1 MPQLNMVQAINLALH
16 EEMERDPDV
25 VLLGEDVGKDGGVFR
40 VSEGLLERFGAKRV
54 IDTPIAE
61 SAIVGTAIGMAVYG
75 LRPVVEVQFMGF
87 IYPAF
92 DQIFS
97 HAARIRSRSRG
108 RYSCPLVIR
117 TPYGAGIKAPE
128 LHEESSEAFFCHMP
142 GIKVV
147 VPSGPYNAKG
157 LLLSAIRDPD
167 PVIFLE
173 PTRIYRL
180 IREEVPAGEYL
191 TPLGRARVA
200 REGNN
205 VTIIAWGSML
215 HRSLEAAE
223 GYDAE
228 VIDLMTLSPFDEE
241 TVLKSVRK
249 TGRVLIVHEAPHT
262 GGFGAELAATIA
274 EMEILSLRGPILRV
288 TGPDAPVP
296 LARLIDHYLPSL
308 ARIRK
313 ALDELMKY

>member
-1 MPQLNMVQAINLALH
+1 MVQAINLALS
-16 EEMERDPDV
+16 EEMERNPDV

-40 VSEGLLERFGAKRV
+40 VSEGLLERFGASRV
-54 IDTPIAE
+54 IDTPLAE
-61 SAIVGTAIGMAVYG
+61 SAIVGTAIGMAAYG
-75 LRPVVEVQFMGF
+75 LRPVAEIQFMGF

-117 TPYGAGIKAPE
+117 SPYGSGIKAPE

-147 VPSGPYNAKG
+147 VPSGPYSAKG

-173 PTRIYRL
+173 PTRLYRL
-180 IREEVPAGEYL
+180 VREEVPDGEYML
-191 TPLGRARVA
+191 PLGQARVV
-200 REGNN
+200 REGKS
-205 VTIIAWGSML
+205 VTVMAWGSML
-215 HRSLEAAE
+215 HRALEAVE

-241 TVLKSVRK
+241 TLLASVRK
-249 TGRVLIVHEAPHT
+249 TGRVAIVHEAPRT

-274 EMEILSLRGPILRV
+274 ELEILSLRGPILRV
-288 TGPDAPVP
+288 TGPDAQVP
-296 LARLIDHYLPSL
+296 LARLIDHYLPSVEL
-308 ARIRK
+308 IRK
-313 ALDELMKY
+313 ALDELMEY